1 MHHKLKLHPLSTH
14 LQAFDAVGQ
23 RGGVCAALAAC
34 GVDVALDGV
43 VRLVAGLVQRAQ
55 VHPGGGVAVVQ
66 LHGANVGLQCVHGLV
81 LLLVQHPEGAGGEG
95 KERGCRGAGRYEQ
108 QMQKKRGP
116 GGNESC
122 LMKRI
127 EKRDVHNVFF

>member
-1 MHHKLKLHPLSTH
+1 MCVQNANTTNPTQAAPKLLRRPLSTH

-23 RGGVCAALAAC
+23 RRGVGAALAAR

-66 LHGANVGLQCVHGLV
+66 LHGADVGLQGVHGLV
-81 LLLVQHPEGAGGEG
+81 LLLVQHPEDGNGEETVLKKWEIEGSVGG
-95 KERGCRGAGRYEQ
+95 KQ
-108 QMQKKRGP
+108 SKRQT
-116 GGNESC
+116 NY
-122 LMKRI
+122 I
-127 EKRDVHNVFF
+127 DTV